1 MLLSFL
7 ELRWVPHLI
16 IEGTKFL
23 ALSGESPLFGFAEFH
38 AYKLK
43 EHALIIWPYMQEG
56 LLSSFL

>member
-43 EHALIIWPYMQEG
+43 EHALII
-56 LLSSFL
+56 